1 MEEIYCYK
9 GTVIAVRPGLGCDN
23 WATCRR
29 KSNGGWTAVKSKEMP
44 RVKTRQVAEENLR
57 RWASNKGLKS
67 ARCDGCSDKGDA
79 YCFRYHSSLERMKA
93 LDGTLMDIRLAECE
107 NEEDYT

>member
-29 KSNGGWTAVKSKEMP
+29 KSNGGWTTVKSKEMP
-44 RVKTRQVAEENLR
+44 RVKTRQAAEANLR
-57 RWASNKGLKS
+57 R
-67 ARCDGCSDKGDA
+67 
-79 YCFRYHSSLERMKA
+79 
-93 LDGTLMDIRLAECE
+93 
-107 NEEDYT
+107 

>member
-9 GTVIAVRPGLGCDN
+9 GTVIAVRPRLGYDN

-44 RVKTRQVAEENLR
+44 RVKTRQAAEENLR

-67 ARCDGCSDKGDA
+67 ARCDGCGDKGDS